1 MSFSEI
7 GTSGATSPLL
17 RSSDGRSSK
26 PIRVRIRSPSDR
38 PLLRLVPVSPS
49 CIVSPRLDQL
59 VQRGLG
65 WIFWANAFNRI
76 DWPLRRRSDFL
87 SQRSSTNIDG
97 NRRESTSSSG
107 VRWIGLIPA
116 AGPGLR
122 LCPGTSSAPQ
132 TSGVTHTR
140 LKYLTP
146 RRTKKPRLPRLPT
159 SCIMGMEHGTQCQ
172 VTRVIGCTGV
182 NEYENICTLEIESSS
197 LEEQVGI
204 RP

>member
-65 WIFWANAFNRI
+65 WIFWATAFYRI

-87 SQRSSTNIDG
+87 SERSSTNIDG

-146 RRTKKPRLPRLPT
+146 RRTKKP
-159 SCIMGMEHGTQCQ
+159 SE
-172 VTRVIGCTGV
+172 
-182 NEYENICTLEIESSS
+182 NEYTVEILGTRWEHNVKIANIVYYGNGTRNTMSGYPDIH
-197 LEEQVGI
+197 G
-204 RP
+204 